1 MIQMTWYYFYTK
13 NDSNEEIVNLLIINN
28 TKFDIFNDQ

>member
-1 MIQMTWYYFYTK
+1 MMWYDFYTK